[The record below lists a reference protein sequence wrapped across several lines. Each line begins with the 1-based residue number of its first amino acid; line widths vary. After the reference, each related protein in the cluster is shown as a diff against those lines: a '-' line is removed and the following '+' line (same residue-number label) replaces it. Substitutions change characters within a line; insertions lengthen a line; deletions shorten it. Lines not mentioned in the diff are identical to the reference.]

1 MIANIL
7 IVIVLPLVVQPQYR
21 KICTA
26 ALVNIIYQS
35 QYKPILS
42 QYVIDY
48 ERTIQI
54 LITIGL
60 IALFILNWFGDNLLS
75 GISISI
81 ALTGFIC
88 GANIIQTI
96 LVVIS
101 QKLILIMYGTI

>member
-7 IVIVLPLVVQPQYR
+7 IVIVLPLVVHPQYQ

-35 QYKPILS
+35 QYKTSLS

-48 ERTIQI
+48 ERTIQT

-81 ALTGFIC
+81 ALTGIIR
-88 GANIIQTI
+88 GASIVQTMI
-96 LVVIS
+96 VMIS
-101 QKLILIMYGTI
+101 QKLILIMYGTV